1 MIDGFSEKN
10 TEVESDVREND
21 WAEMLCVAR
30 AGDREAGVLSDHVQD
45 GPG

>member
-1 MIDGFSEKN
+1 MIDRFSEKN
-10 TEVESDVREND
+10 TEVESDVRETD

-30 AGDREAGVLSDHVQD
+30 AGDREAGALSDHVRD